1 MMAPSWD
8 LSSSEIGLKISL
20 DRLLTGYSQA
30 KPGQSFSR
38 HEGVVY
44 PVLVESQQECPPFY

>member
-1 MMAPSWD
+1 MYRVQKSAC
-8 LSSSEIGLKISL
+8 EISL

-30 KPGQSFSR
+30 KTGQSFSR